1 MVFYNELTCGRH
13 VYFTRKE
20 SVVESFCVPELKDAG
35 E

>member
-1 MVFYNELTCGRH
+1 MVFLNGLTCGRH
-13 VYFTRKE
+13 GFTKEE